1 MNESDPKDE
10 LQQAYDAAKH
20 RYPAPGRIKRAVLA
34 QQQQDRSWRHLLH
47 TNSRLPG
54 REWLALAAAV
64 GCLMWLLNTAMFAH
78 KPLPD
83 TDIIA
88 LQVEYHGYQDDV
100 AGLPDYREKLTL
112 YTREFTRQIETLNIF
127 YSRPAML
134 ASHEGN
140 WLFTDCDNQTI
151 TVSHELIDD
160 LRALQRVDPALVK
173 GTFVALAFDKQGRLI
188 KIEQAQAKS
197 C

>member
-1 MNESDPKDE
+1 MNESDRQDA
-10 LQQAYDAAKH
+10 LQQAYNTAKQ
-20 RYPAPGRIKRAVLA
+20 RYPAPGRIKRAVLN
-34 QQQQDRSWRHLLH
+34 QQPGNQQRFLDRAIA
-47 TNSRLPG
+47 TLPG

-64 GCLMWLLNTAMFAH
+64 GCLLLLVKGA
-78 KPLPD
+78 PLINQPMPD
-83 TDIIA
+83 NDIIA
-88 LQVEYHGYQDDV
+88 LEVEYHGYQDDV
-100 AGLPDYREKLTL
+100 ASLPDYREKLTL
-112 YTREFTRQIETLNIF
+112 YTREFTRQLDTLNVF

-134 ASHEGN
+134 ASHQGN

-160 LRALQRVDPALVK
+160 LRALQRVDPALVE

-188 KIEQAQAKS
+188 KIEQVAIKS